1 MRKAYI
7 TTLDAPAGFEYF
19 PDFISRPEADS
30 LAEQLWQLPFV
41 SHVMRGRHTKR
52 KMHHYGWCY
61 APQLKTLNPAPEP
74 IPDWLLLL
82 RDRCAELAQ
91 SLAQDFQQA
100 IVTLYG
106 QKGAG
111 IGPHVDA
118 PAFGPCV
125 LGVSLLSE
133 VEMEFEREGVRYVKT
148 LEPGSLYV
156 MGGEARYEWKHAIHR
171 IPNPPRLSVVF
182 RSVANSGSA
191 QVVAHA
197 LPLRVNAAQ

>member
-7 TTLDAPAGFEYF
+7 TTPDAPAGFEYF
-19 PDFISRPEADS
+19 PEIISRPEANS
-30 LAEQLWQLPFV
+30 LADQLWQLPFV
-41 SHVMRGRHTKR
+41 SHVMRGQPTKR

-74 IPDWLLLL
+74 IPDWLLPL

-106 QKGAG
+106 QKDAG
-111 IGPHVDA
+111 IGLHIDA

-125 LGVSLLSE
+125 LGVSLLSA
-133 VEMEFEREGVRYVKT
+133 VEMVFEREGVRYAAT
-148 LEPGSLYV
+148 LEPRSLYV
-156 MGGEARYEWKHAIHR
+156 MRGEARYSWSHAIYR

-182 RSVANSGSA
+182 RSVI
-191 QVVAHA
+191 Q
-197 LPLRVNAAQ
+197 